1 MKNRLASIKVK
12 LIKGEPLRE
21 YLGNWTLLS
30 MKFRDKD
37 FTEAELMRLLKLEII
52 GKCRRQMIER
62 IYSKFNTVRR
72 HREMEEIA
80 DVIRETHRKETV

>member
-12 LIKGEPLRE
+12 LVEGEPLRE

-30 MKFRDKD
+30 MKFRDNEFSESD
-37 FTEAELMRLLKLEII
+37 LVRLLKMEII
-52 GKCRRQMIER
+52 GKCRIQMVER

-80 DVIRETHRKETV
+80 DVIREIHRKETV